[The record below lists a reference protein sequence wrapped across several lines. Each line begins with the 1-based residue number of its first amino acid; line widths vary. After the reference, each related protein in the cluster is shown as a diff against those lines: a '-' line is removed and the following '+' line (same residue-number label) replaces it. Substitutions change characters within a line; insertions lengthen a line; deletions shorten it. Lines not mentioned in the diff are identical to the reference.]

1 MLLSEQKKDTPLS
14 LSEGVR
20 AKVYF
25 KARKEEANDL
35 TYLQVDDI
43 KMDFSVKDIK
53 MGIKSQQ
60 DNAIIGEWQ

>member
-1 MLLSEQKKDTPLS
+1 M
-14 LSEGVR
+14 R

-25 KARKEEANDL
+25 KARQEQANDL

-60 DNAIIGEWQ
+60 DNAIIGAF